1 MVKVKK
7 VSENTTDKSPEK
19 KPKQHSEKKINSNRV
34 YSTGKRKN
42 AIARVWITP
51 GSGKIIVNTKNVE
64 EYFPR
69 ETHVNL
75 ILQPF
80 IATKT
85 SGQYDIACSVKG
97 GGCSGQS
104 GAVAHGIA
112 RALDKIAPALH
123 QDLSKGKFLTRDPRV
138 VERKKYGKHKARKST
153 QFSKR

>member
-7 VSENTTDKSPEK
+7 ISDNAANELQEK
-19 KPKQHSEKKINSNRV
+19 KPKQSLTKKASSNHA

-42 AIARVWITP
+42 AVARVWITP
-51 GSGKIIVNTKNVE
+51 GSGKIVVNKKAVE

-69 ETHVNL
+69 EAHVNL

-80 IATKT
+80 LATKT